1 MRPEFSRLE
10 RPIIVNIDR
19 LLMLLVFV
27 QVLLDILEIK
37 EWLARSTGGMLQS
50 SLKTMEKATFSVT
63 SDNLGE
69 GTLKLSLLLLV
80 FRSTCRQA
88 SCRSWSCWRCPSWSL
103 FAPRWCRG
111 SRTCPLL
118 ERRNH
123 FKVALKL
130 SIWKWLANSLLQKAR
145 RRCRFMCLFMKQIIW
160 NTLQYK
166 SVLWQQ
172 QELK

>member
-1 MRPEFSRLE
+1 MH
-10 RPIIVNIDR
+10 V
-19 LLMLLVFV
+19 LVPC
-27 QVLLDILEIK
+27 EIK

-123 FKVALKL
+123 FKVALKVVVAL
-130 SIWKWLANSLLQKAR
+130 EHSRVLAIFCSMVFTSDHQ
-145 RRCRFMCLFMKQIIW
+145 CIESKQCTLNTWVVW
-160 NTLQYK
+160 NENCATRNR
-166 SVLWQQ
+166 
-172 QELK
+172 EC